1 MPTEVIVSIVGL
13 LGVIV
18 GAALNSLLA
27 RKRNLAEIE
36 KLRAEADKARAEADK
51 TRAEMGSTSGA
62 SGNSEI
68 TPELAEEF
76 ARSIAN
82 VLSRYALME
91 FLIRV
96 GYPSKNRSKE
106 RNLAEVEPFLSLHR
120 KALYAH
126 ISTLTDTAYLGGTN
140 FEFRD
145 LLRASIYHRSFID
158 SLREA
163 LEDTVNNQT
172 NGMLRADFGNTS
184 AEIEN
189 ILLRAFEKTLSN
201 PRLALLSS
209 WEGEK
214 FTQKYNL

>member
-13 LGVIV
+13 LGVII

-96 GYPSKNRSKE
+96 GCPSKNRSKE
-106 RNLAEVEPFLSLHR
+106 RNLVEV
-120 KALYAH
+120 
-126 ISTLTDTAYLGGTN
+126 
-140 FEFRD
+140 EFRD
-145 LLRASIYHRSFID
+145 LLRASIYHRDFID